1 MQKTNAFSR
10 LLAKRR
16 GGSSR
21 RRPVTLSYEN
31 LEGRLI
37 LAGLT
42 ASAGALA
49 VMDCVPENSVADSSP
64 AVIADD
70 VNTDDDVCCSAIN
83 ESPAVEDLAAGI
95 TTVTL
100 QQEIDGVMVSRS
112 FIIHAPD
119 NLEAGKSY
127 PVVFAFHGNG
137 GVADG
142 WTTTFG
148 DMVNDEEFI
157 GVYPQGYLNSWNLGS
172 ERSTA
177 DDVEYVDSIVEN
189 ISQYQQ
195 MDLGNMFAMGGSNG
209 AGMCQLLA
217 AETDHFQAIGAI
229 ATQMIVGNEPY
240 EDMPAISVIQIAGDQ
255 DPIIPY
261 EGGDSPTGHVFYSAE
276 ESAALWASHNGIT
289 SSPTITT
296 TTDGNVRFEWTGG
309 EDGTSVVHYKMV
321 GHGHGGFNDD
331 EGGIHELV
339 WEFFE
344 SQLDEP
350 LNEPTPTDPE
360 DVIPPPNRHPKG
372 RGGENPP
379 PCKEIGHPGAENK
392 GTYRSHGPPHW
403 GSAGYPFGPQ
413 PSWQTQHRPNNRAA
427 DEAGFSPEQI
437 WKKQSTTGR
446 RENFQQ
452 PGNAR
457 SQEVF
462 GRDVHRSRHH
472 DRAFAEMFGVEDV
485 RIHGTDRVDS
495 FTTFR

>member
-1 MQKTNAFSR
+1 MQKTNAVSR
-10 LLAKRR
+10 LFAKRHC
-16 GGSSR
+16 GSSH
-21 RRPVTLSYEN
+21 RRPVTLKYEN

-42 ASAGALA
+42 ASAGALTM
-49 VMDCVPENSVADSSP
+49 MDFAPEKSVVDSSP
-64 AVIADD
+64 AVIAED
-70 VNTDDDVCCSAIN
+70 VNTDDDVCCSANN
-83 ESPAVEDLAAGI
+83 ESPAVKGLAAGI

-119 NLEAGKSY
+119 NVGAGKSY

-137 GVADG
+137 GIADG

-157 GVYPQGYLNSWNLGS
+157 GIYPQGYLNSWNLGS

-177 DDVEYVDSIVEN
+177 DDVEFVDSIVEN

-209 AGMCQLLA
+209 AGMCQSLA
-217 AETDHFQAIGAI
+217 AETDHFQAIGSI
-229 ATQMIVGNEPY
+229 ATQMIVGNEPT

-255 DPIIPY
+255 DPIISY
-261 EGGDSPTGHVFYSAE
+261 EGGESQTGHVFYSAE
-276 ESAALWASHNGIT
+276 ESAALWASHNGIA

-350 LNEPTPTDPE
+350 APTDPE
-360 DVIPPPNRHPKG
+360 DFIRPPNRHPKG
-372 RGGENPP
+372 PGGENSP
-379 PCKEIGHPGAENK
+379 PCKGIGYLEAENK
-392 GTYRSHGPPHW
+392 GTHRSHGPPHW
-403 GSAGYPFGPQ
+403 GSPGSPFGPH

-427 DEAGFSPEQI
+427 DEVGVLPEQI
-437 WKKQSTTGR
+437 REKQSTTGR
-446 RENFQQ
+446 REYFQQ
-452 PGNAR
+452 PGNTR
-457 SQEVF
+457 SQEGF

-485 RIHGTDRVDS
+485 RIHGTGRADS
-495 FTTFR
+495 FTKDR